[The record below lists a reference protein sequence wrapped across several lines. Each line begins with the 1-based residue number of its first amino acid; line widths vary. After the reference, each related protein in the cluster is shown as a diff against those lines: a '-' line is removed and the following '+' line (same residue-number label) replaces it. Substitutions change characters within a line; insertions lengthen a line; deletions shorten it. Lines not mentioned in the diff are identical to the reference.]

1 MERRNFRRGES
12 GWPGCR
18 ADGSGEADAGGQ
30 ERCVPRAK
38 REAGTASKR
47 EGTAEVRE
55 QAEGCALP
63 VCACLLLIL
72 KVIDSGDMISL
83 LSPSFSLS
91 EEKNQ
96 GEEVGRGR
104 GMWDYKMLLGTLI
117 PFIPFP
123 TQKWKRHP
131 SPSKW
136 QAPSSLGNWAG
147 EWEEEAA
154 AEPSGRM
161 RLWSLKL
168 LPTSY
173 RKDEDP
179 QST

>member
-18 ADGSGEADAGGQ
+18 ADGGGEADAGGQ

-38 REAGTASKR
+38 RGAGTASKR
-47 EGTAEVRE
+47 EGTAEVRV

-104 GMWDYKMLLGTLI
+104 GK
-117 PFIPFP
+117 
-123 TQKWKRHP
+123 
-131 SPSKW
+131 
-136 QAPSSLGNWAG
+136 
-147 EWEEEAA
+147 
-154 AEPSGRM
+154 
-161 RLWSLKL
+161 
-168 LPTSY
+168 
-173 RKDEDP
+173 
-179 QST
+179 